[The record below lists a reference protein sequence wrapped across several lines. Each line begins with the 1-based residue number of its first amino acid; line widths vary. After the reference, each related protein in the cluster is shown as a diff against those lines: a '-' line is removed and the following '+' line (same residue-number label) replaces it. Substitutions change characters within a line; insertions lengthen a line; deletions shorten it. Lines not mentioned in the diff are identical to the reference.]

1 MRITVFGANG
11 PTGRHLTGQAL
22 AAGHQVVA
30 VTRRP
35 GSLTPRAG
43 LTVVVA
49 DATDPA
55 TVAPAIEG
63 ADAVLSALGTRFSKG
78 PVTTYSA
85 SATAITG
92 AMAHHGVAR
101 LLVVS
106 SSIADPRWRPSG
118 AYFFNHVLD
127 PLVNR
132 RLGRTLHED
141 MRRMEAVIRRTDLDW
156 TFVRPSGLFEHSAVT
171 AYRTAETSADGVF
184 TARTDLAASM
194 LRELEE
200 RRYVRTA
207 MGVITTAVRPNI
219 AKLIWNEAV
228 KKKVERR
235 VA

>member
-11 PTGRHLTGQAL
+11 PTGRHLTDQAL

-35 GSLTPRAG
+35 GSLVPRPG
-43 LTVVVA
+43 LTVAVA

-55 TVAPAIEG
+55 AVATAIEG
-63 ADAVLSALGTRFSKG
+63 TDAVLSTLGTRFSKN
-78 PVTTYSA
+78 PITTYSA
-85 SATAITG
+85 SATVITD
-92 AMAHHGVAR
+92 AMTRQGVTR

-106 SSIADPRWRPSG
+106 SNIADPQWRPSG

-141 MRRMEAVIRRTDLDW
+141 MRRMEGVIRRTDLDW
-156 TFVRPSGLFEHSAVT
+156 TSVRPSGLFDHPVVT

-184 TARTDLAASM
+184 TARADLAASM
-194 LRELEE
+194 LRELAE

-207 MGVITTAVRPNI
+207 MGVITTAVKPSI
-219 AKLIWNEAV
+219 AKLIWNEGV
-228 KKKVERR
+228 RKK
-235 VA
+235 

>member
-1 MRITVFGANG
+1 MRIAVFGANG

-22 AAGHQVVA
+22 AAGHEVVA

-35 GSLTPRAG
+35 GSLPTRPG
-43 LTVVVA
+43 LAVAVA

-55 TVAPAIEG
+55 AVDAAIEG
-63 ADAVLSALGTRFSKG
+63 TDAVLSVLGARFSKQ
-78 PVTTYSA
+78 TISTYSA

-92 AMAHHGVAR
+92 AMARHGIRR
-101 LLVVS
+101 LLAVS
-106 SSIADPRWRPSG
+106 SSIADPHWRPTG
-118 AYFFNHVLD
+118 ARFFNHVLD

-156 TFVRPSGLFEHSAVT
+156 TFVRPSGLFEHPVVT
-171 AYRTAETSADGVF
+171 DYHTAETSADGVF
-184 TARTDLAASM
+184 TARADLASSM

-207 MGVITTAVRPNI
+207 MGVITTAVKPNI
-219 AKLIWNEAV
+219 AKLIWNEGV
-228 KKKVERR
+228 KKR
-235 VA
+235 